1 MCNGRA
7 AYWLFAHPCYL
18 LTMAKTHVLA
28 DTVMPSAVMS
38 EEEIAAW
45 NSLSRE
51 EQERRLKNMLD
62 HPDCR
67 TPSNLTFEEVLERA
81 RVTKMLFNFLQEKLA

>member
-1 MCNGRA
+1 
-7 AYWLFAHPCYL
+7 
-18 LTMAKTHVLA
+18 MAKTHTLA

-51 EQERRLKNMLD
+51 EQERRLDIALD
-62 HPDCR
+62 DPDCLK
-67 TPSNLTFEEVLERA
+67 PSDLNFEEVLERA
-81 RVTKMLFNFLQEKLA
+81 RARIKSARA

>member
-18 LTMAKTHVLA
+18 LTMAKTQALA

-81 RVTKMLFNFLQEKLA
+81 RARVKSARA